1 VIEETLGKTGSRFS
15 KDCAAADCSVNKQ
28 KCFSCVVLFCF
39 VQQVEEKEGQSIMLD
54 RRYCAPSS
62 NRLLMFLQSP
72 RGQMRGALD
81 PSPDVGLSNL
91 SPLVVGGGG
100 SSQEFVDGAKGSLCQ
115 NLSLGGGGG
124 WENNHHNYHHNQ
136 GCESQSSGCALSL
149 LSWGTT
155 PCPPALDLCVDNT
168 SLDHHHHQLV
178 ADNNMGSNTVA
189 SFATHQLPRQ
199 QTQEHYLAFEKL
211 FSAQSGGLGGMGIGD
226 IRITD
231 IQQQQQPLE
240 QSQLHGVGGG
250 GGDDG
255 ASGNFLSYLGGL
267 GLDAGNS
274 MLALFQSSHDLQGM
288 RSGVSSAHQS
298 LKVTSDL
305 VCTPS
310 LQVHQQHH
318 LHQVH
323 TTTTSVHSQM
333 QTSFNGGG
341 GEYGEFGPSLHACE
355 SSLFSTQHMR

>member
-1 VIEETLGKTGSRFS
+1 
-15 KDCAAADCSVNKQ
+15 
-28 KCFSCVVLFCF
+28 
-39 VQQVEEKEGQSIMLD
+39 LD
-54 RRYCAPSS
+54 
-62 NRLLMFLQSP
+62 
-72 RGQMRGALD
+72 
-81 PSPDVGLSNL
+81 
-91 SPLVVGGGG
+91 
-100 SSQEFVDGAKGSLCQ
+100 
-115 NLSLGGGGG
+115 
-124 WENNHHNYHHNQ
+124 H
-136 GCESQSSGCALSL
+136 
-149 LSWGTT
+149 
-155 PCPPALDLCVDNT
+155 
-168 SLDHHHHQLV
+168 HHHHQLV

-189 SFATHQLPRQ
+189 SFATHHLPQQ

-211 FSAQSGGLGGMGIGD
+211 FSAQSGGLGSMGISD

-240 QSQLHGVGGG
+240 QGQLHGVGGG

-305 VCTPS
+305 VRTPS

-323 TTTTSVHSQM
+323 TTTSVHSQM

-341 GEYGEFGPSLHACE
+341 GGGEYGEFGPPLRACE
-355 SSLFSTQHMR
+355 SSLFSTQHML